1 MCVCTYG
8 GCDICVCVGMEGVIY
23 VCCVC
28 RYGGCDIC
36 VLCV

>member
-1 MCVCTYG
+1 MCA
-8 GCDICVCVGMEGVIY
+8 VCVGMEGVIY